1 MLSSNLFCAFLFLK
15 SLLTCVVISTLKQPL
30 NSCPGGSGA
39 VGWDKWADSEN
50 IFLQRLC
57 MQPVSQSHLF
67 LCTMWT
73 QSRWQEQGGEM
84 MIAKI
89 PVGLCF
95 LCSLFQK
102 QACIRK
108 TDTKSTRTICPF
120 FCAQHPHSCFW
131 GEKQT
136 GCFHVCSKKL
146 LQHVGFDYCNC
157 GLLWQLA
164 SGHDGAWTPHGGTN
178 LCFHGIFKDSVL
190 LCSTPDCYR
199 PSCDH

>member
-1 MLSSNLFCAFLFLK
+1 MHVQEAVVLWAEINEQILK
-15 SLLTCVVISTLKQPL
+15 TFAAALYAAGESESFVSMHYV
-30 NSCPGGSGA
+30 
-39 VGWDKWADSEN
+39 DS
-50 IFLQRLC
+50 IKMARA
-57 MQPVSQSHLF
+57 
-67 LCTMWT
+67 
-73 QSRWQEQGGEM
+73 GGEM